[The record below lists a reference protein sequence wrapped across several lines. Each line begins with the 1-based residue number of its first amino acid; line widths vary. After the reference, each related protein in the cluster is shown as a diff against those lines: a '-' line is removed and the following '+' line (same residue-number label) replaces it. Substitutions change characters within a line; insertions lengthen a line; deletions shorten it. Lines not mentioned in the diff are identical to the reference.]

1 MGLDTDGYQKDKG
14 ESGENF
20 KERKLGD
27 KGGIMTTDTKSGLHS
42 VEAAWREIIKQQI

>member
-1 MGLDTDGYQKDKG
+1 MEDTHIFKPETGLDKDGYQKDKR

-27 KGGIMTTDTKSGLHS
+27 KEGIMTTDTKVRAS
-42 VEAAWREIIKQQI
+42 Q